1 MNGAKNGIS
10 ELDCYDIILNYFQNN
25 TDSASERE
33 VWKNKA
39 YLKLVE
45 LWKNGK
51 INTHNTRNLFLLLLN
66 LFEELP
72 PDIYNSLGKP
82 LKEKEKS
89 ENKRKFKQILKREL
103 SS

>member
-1 MNGAKNGIS
+1 MNGQKRNTS
-10 ELDCYDIILNYFQNN
+10 ELDCYDIILNYFRN
-25 TDSASERE
+25 TTDTPTERE

-51 INTHNTRNLFLLLLN
+51 INKNDTRNLFLLLIN
-66 LFEELP
+66 LFEDLP
-72 PDIYNSLGKP
+72 PDIYNTLGKP
-82 LKEKEKS
+82 LERKEES